1 MKVVR
6 FGCLVFSIVKNIGGQ
21 QSKTMQELNL
31 GMEKQNMIL
40 HLDSLIALFWWI
52 FFKIGSKGEASKVYS
67 SKGAYF

>member
-40 HLDSLIALFWWI
+40 HLDSLIALF
-52 FFKIGSKGEASKVYS
+52 
-67 SKGAYF
+67 